1 MYKQLIAFC
10 LCWQLSAAAQS
21 SALSLSFRLLANGK
35 ELETGKAFSIGASD
49 TVVLR
54 SFRVYISDIH
64 LLQDDKPVW
73 REPQS
78 YHLYDSDEPGGV
90 MLQVP
95 PTLSYDRIVFS
106 LGLDSLTNV
115 SGAMGGV
122 LDPTKGMYWTWQSGY
137 INCKVEGTSNR
148 SRHPKQEFQLHLGG
162 YTSPYATLRQISLP
176 LTKTNTIAIAVD
188 LSAFLSAA
196 GLSQRDHVMSPGAEA
211 VKLSKV
217 LASCFSIDQP

>member
-35 ELETGKAFSIGASD
+35 ALETGKAFSIGASD
-49 TVVLR
+49 TVVLK
-54 SFRVYISDIH
+54 SFRVYISDIQ

-137 INCKVEGTSNR
+137 INCKVEGWSNL

-162 YTSPYATLRQISLP
+162 YSSPHATLTQVSLP
-176 LTKTNTIAIAVD
+176 VKKTQAIAIALD
-188 LSAFLSAA
+188 LPTFFAEA
-196 GLSQRDHVMSPGAEA
+196 GLGVRDHVMSPGVDA
-211 VKLSKV
+211 VRLSKV
-217 LASCFSIDQP
+217 LASCFHIDQP